1 MGSEILNLLLCL
13 GIRNSEFRNQNSE
26 SSTLLFG
33 GSEIV
38 NPLLCSW
45 RIRNSDLVH
54 SCVVWEIRNSES
66 PMFLGIGNSEFSPV
80 LFGGRNSESSKL
92 FGDQKFWI
100 LPCVVW
106 RFRNCESSPVF
117 LENQKFWFSPL
128 LCCLGDQK
136 FWMPSRVFVKDEI

>member
-92 FGDQKFWI
+92 FGDQKF
-100 LPCVVW
+100 
-106 RFRNCESSPVF
+106 
-117 LENQKFWFSPL
+117 
-128 LCCLGDQK
+128 
-136 FWMPSRVFVKDEI
+136 